1 MQALQYLRPTLYIS
15 SFFTIGMAVLMLVP
29 AGVDFADGNAD
40 WRVFFISAVL
50 VAGLSLMGLIAM
62 RAPLPHF
69 SVRFGFMVTTL
80 LWALVALACALPF
93 YFSGLK
99 LSFAQALFEAMSGL
113 TTTGSTVIVGL
124 DAAPRGIVLWRAMLQ
139 GVGGLGIVAIG
150 LFLFPFLRVGGMQLF
165 RTESS
170 DRSDKILPRVRQI
183 TAALCMLYAGL
194 FVACAFAY
202 MALGMTP
209 FDGVVHALATI
220 STGGMSGHDAS
231 FGYFAASPALLWTAS
246 FFMVCG
252 GLPLILLVGL
262 VVHSRTD
269 LFRDMQVRVFL
280 SVIVFTSLTL
290 ALWLALTGQRPFFD
304 ALTHS
309 TFNVVSVITTTG
321 FASQDY
327 LGWGALPIGYFF
339 FLTFFG
345 GCSGSTSGG
354 IKIYRLIILWQA
366 LTRSVRKL
374 IYPSSVAV
382 MRYGDKVVEPE
393 VFESVVVFL
402 IGFVGLMV
410 VMTLLLC
417 TVSGLD
423 LLTALSG
430 VVTALCNVGPG
441 IGPVIGPSGTFAP
454 LDSFSISILTAAM
467 LLGRLEIMT
476 VIVLFTPLYW
486 RD

>member
-15 SFFTIGMAVLMLVP
+15 SFFTMAMAALMLAP
-29 AGVDFADGNAD
+29 AAVDFADGNRD
-40 WRVFFISAVL
+40 WRVFFISAVI
-50 VAGLSLMGLIAM
+50 VAGVSLMALIAT

-80 LWALVALACALPF
+80 LWVLMALVCSLPF
-93 YFSGLK
+93 YFAGLK
-99 LSFAQALFEAMSGL
+99 LSFAKAMFEAMSGL
-113 TTTGSTVIVGL
+113 TTTGATVITGL
-124 DAAPRGIVLWRAMLQ
+124 DRAPRGLVLWRAMLQ

-165 RTESS
+165 RTELS
-170 DRSDKILPRVRQI
+170 DRSDKFMPRVREI
-183 TAALCMLYAGL
+183 TAALCMLYVGL
-194 FVACAFAY
+194 IVVCAFTF
-202 MALGMTP
+202 MVLGMSP
-209 FDGVVHALATI
+209 FDGLVHALATV
-220 STGGMSGHDAS
+220 STGGMSSHDAS
-231 FGYFAASPALLWTAS
+231 FGYFSSSPALLWTAS

-252 GLPLILLVGL
+252 GLPLILVVRLVAHARL
-262 VVHSRTD
+262 D

-280 SVIVFTSLTL
+280 AVIAFTSLTL
-290 ALWLALTGQRPFFD
+290 ALWMTLTGRQPFLD

-309 TFNVVSVITTTG
+309 AFNVISIITTTG

-327 LGWGALPIGYFF
+327 LGWGALPVGYFF

-345 GCSGSTSGG
+345 ACSGSTSGG

-366 LTRSVRKL
+366 LTRSMRRL

-402 IGFVGLMV
+402 IGFVGLMA

-417 TVSGLD
+417 TVSRME
-423 LLTALSG
+423 LLTALSA
-430 VVTALCNVGPG
+430 VISALCNVGPG
-441 IGPVIGPSGTFAP
+441 IEPSIGPAGTFAP
-454 LDSFSISILTAAM
+454 LDDFSTSVLTAAM

-476 VIVLFTPLYW
+476 VLVLFTPLYW